1 MFLAIIW
8 YYSVVFISFVE
19 RLAAKC
25 VQCLLI
31 VYKLVGPVSLCFV
44 ERVQTI
50 LLLQVTGTRG
60 DDKVVKEKPP
70 VSEAS
75 SSKSERTSSSVSTSP
90 KKRKQHKV
98 NDEPKFSTK
107 LTVPIETIIE
117 ETLNEELSDSHS
129 STTERAVISK
139 PRRKKKSLKKEKNKS
154 PTSAE
159 EQPDLEE
166 SDFVFV
172 KSKKSSDKESKNTA
186 STAVEPAPVKSVTNK
201 PKTAKDKSLLEKRN
215 SAEALTSVIAQSI
228 TKKRDPL
235 STPIIE
241 HYKSSS
247 TSNVEVKESKK
258 VCPKVSYASV
268 VTKNIPAEETQIVNE
283 CLEEKSASPN
293 SELSNVTVTEDL
305 IPVQT
310 EESLLTIPG
319 QPELPQYFPDTIKE
333 IDEILQEE
341 FGELSS
347 EGISSPEYLVGGF
360 ENDYVSEQESEIN
373 IEDPLQDLEDEI
385 IEQPFIVEECEVEV
399 LNVDENSAFD
409 VPQVNKETENQDQTD
424 QNLIEGVVNDCLSES
439 LKKDQISQSSIPEV
453 QNTVQQDQIDIKP
466 SIESDRTEL
475 LNESLTELLECQV
488 QSLQNQVTETLFPQV
503 NISAAK
509 SVETNFVTQNLEE
522 LSEGQQ
528 VTEDIVN
535 QDKSTQPETFPDLFV
550 DQNQSIEG
558 TTTQSLIPQVSEETV
573 YQEKQNSSIENI
585 NQNLTDFLEEQIQSL
600 EDQIVQESFV
610 IEESEVV
617 YPINSVSDTCEDTG
631 IHNTTVEVPQ
641 DIGQSEEMVSQIRIL
656 TLNDKEHQE
665 CTIYRI
671 EKKVILQFR
680 LGPTLLGRKIRLYCN
695 YPVEI
700 NGILTEF
707 ERSTYQELSWCQD
720 EGCKHSDD
728 TASFAEIIPTLA
740 GSFHYYFVD
749 EEG

>member
-1 MFLAIIW
+1 M
-8 YYSVVFISFVE
+8 
-19 RLAAKC
+19 
-25 VQCLLI
+25 
-31 VYKLVGPVSLCFV
+31 
-44 ERVQTI
+44 
-50 LLLQVTGTRG
+50 LQVTGTKG

-75 SSKSERTSSSVSTSP
+75 SSKSERPSSSVSASP
-90 KKRKQHKV
+90 KKKKQHKV

-139 PRRKKKSLKKEKNKS
+139 PKRKKKPLKKEKNKS
-154 PTSAE
+154 PSSTV
-159 EQPDLEE
+159 EQPDFEE

-201 PKTAKDKSLLEKRN
+201 PKTAKGKSLLEKRN

-247 TSNVEVKESKK
+247 TSNVEVKESKQ

-310 EESLLTIPG
+310 EESLLTIPV
-319 QPELPQYFPDTIKE
+319 QPEHPQDNQYFPDTIKE

-347 EGISSPEYLVGGF
+347 EGISSPEYLVGGS

-399 LNVDENSAFD
+399 LSVNENSAFD
-409 VPQVNKETENQDQTD
+409 VPQVNKQTANQDQTD

-453 QNTVQQDQIDIKP
+453 QNTLQQDQIDIKP
-466 SIESDRTEL
+466 SIESGGTEL
-475 LNESLTELLECQV
+475 LNESLTLLEYQV

-522 LSEGQQ
+522 LSEDQQ

-535 QDKSTQPETFPDLFV
+535 QDKSTQPETFSDLLI

-558 TTTQSLIPQVSEETV
+558 TTTQSLIPQVNEESV
-573 YQEKQNSSIENI
+573 YQDQEKQNSSIENI
-585 NQNLTDFLEEQIQSL
+585 NQNLIDLLEEQIQSL
-600 EDQIVQESFV
+600 EDQIIQESFV

-617 YPINSVSDTCEDTG
+617 YPVNSVSDTCEDTG
-631 IHNTTVEVPQ
+631 IHNITAEVPQ
-641 DIGQSEEMVSQIRIL
+641 DIGQSEEMGSQIRIL

-665 CTIYRI
+665 CTIYKI

-707 ERSTYQELSWCQD
+707 ERSSYQELSWCQD

>member
-1 MFLAIIW
+1 M
-8 YYSVVFISFVE
+8 
-19 RLAAKC
+19 
-25 VQCLLI
+25 
-31 VYKLVGPVSLCFV
+31 
-44 ERVQTI
+44 
-50 LLLQVTGTRG
+50 LQVTGTKG

-75 SSKSERTSSSVSTSP
+75 SSKSDRPSSSVSASP
-90 KKRKQHKV
+90 KKKKQHKV

-139 PRRKKKSLKKEKNKS
+139 PKRKKKPLKKEKNKS
-154 PTSAE
+154 PSSTV
-159 EQPDLEE
+159 EQPDFEE

-186 STAVEPAPVKSVTNK
+186 STAVEPVPVKSATNK
-201 PKTAKDKSLLEKRN
+201 PKTAKGKSLLEKRN

-247 TSNVEVKESKK
+247 TSNVEVKESKQ

-268 VTKNIPAEETQIVNE
+268 VTKNILAEETQIVNE

-310 EESLLTIPG
+310 EESLLTIPV
-319 QPELPQYFPDTIKE
+319 QPELPQDNQYFPDTIKE

-347 EGISSPEYLVGGF
+347 EGISSPEYLVGGS

-399 LNVDENSAFD
+399 LSVNENSAFD
-409 VPQVNKETENQDQTD
+409 VPQVNKQTANQDQTD
-424 QNLIEGVVNDCLSES
+424 QNLIEGVVNDCLGES

-453 QNTVQQDQIDIKP
+453 QNTVQQNQIDIKP
-466 SIESDRTEL
+466 SIESGGTEL
-475 LNESLTELLECQV
+475 LNESLTELLEYQV

-522 LSEGQQ
+522 LSEDQQ

-535 QDKSTQPETFPDLFV
+535 QDKSTQPETFSDLLI

-558 TTTQSLIPQVSEETV
+558 TTTQSLIPQVNEETV
-573 YQEKQNSSIENI
+573 YQDQEKQNSSIENI
-585 NQNLTDFLEEQIQSL
+585 NQNLIDLLEEQIQSL
-600 EDQIVQESFV
+600 EDQIIQESFV

-617 YPINSVSDTCEDTG
+617 YPVNSVSDTCEDTG
-631 IHNTTVEVPQ
+631 IHNITAEVPQ
-641 DIGQSEEMVSQIRIL
+641 DIGQSEEMGSQIRIL

-665 CTIYRI
+665 CTIYKI
-671 EKKVILQFR
+671 QKKVILQFR

-707 ERSTYQELSWCQD
+707 ERSSYQELSWCQD